1 MSPKPRPFPKTNA
14 SLSLRLY
21 VAGRLV
27 NSTRAIENLKQLC
40 AQHLDG
46 GSYQLEVVDVLSE
59 PLRAVADQVL
69 VTPTLVRV
77 APAPRIEVVGDLSD
91 PRVVLAALGIEERRA

>member
-1 MSPKPRPFPKTNA
+1 MSPKSRPFPDANA
-14 SLSLRLY
+14 RLSLRLY

-27 NSTRAIENLKQLC
+27 NSTRAIENLKRLC

-46 GSYQLEVVDVLSE
+46 GRYQLEVVDVLHE

-69 VTPTLVRV
+69 VTPTLVRL
-77 APAPRIEVVGDLSD
+77 APAPRIELVGDLSD
-91 PRVVLAALGIEERRA
+91 PQVVLAALGIAERPA